1 DISLAWPYEYVLLI
15 AWILL
20 GILIYMVYVRKRIQ
34 EVGVERVAR
43 GLLGEYY
50 DEIYGAKK
58 SGEK

>member
-1 DISLAWPYEYVLLI
+1 MLS
-15 AWILL
+15 
-20 GILIYMVYVRKRIQ
+20 ILIYMVYVRKRIQ